1 MKVLIYL
8 FTIGLLLWVVFN
20 PKGIIKYS
28 TETTNLNRLKKQEN
42 KKYKIKKDKDL
53 EYSELNNYIKSI
65 SDDQELSIPRPPNL
79 ENIEKELM
87 LRGIISKNKNM
98 LRWNKE

>member
-28 TETTNLNRLKKQEN
+28 TETTNLNRLNKQEN
-42 KKYKIKKDKDL
+42 KKNKIKRDKDL

-65 SDDQELSIPRPPNL
+65 SDDPELSNSQPPNL

-87 LRGIISKNKNM
+87 LRGIIPKNKKM
-98 LRWNKE
+98 LRWNQE

>member
-42 KKYKIKKDKDL
+42 KKYKIKKGKDL

-65 SDDQELSIPRPPNL
+65 SDDPELASSRPPNL

-87 LRGIISKNKNM
+87 LRGIIPKNKNM
-98 LRWNKE
+98 LRWNEE